1 METCPGTGEVF
12 LEAVD
17 EKVAILIEEK
27 TQMV

>member
-12 LEAVD
+12 LEPGD

-27 TQMV
+27 TQMA